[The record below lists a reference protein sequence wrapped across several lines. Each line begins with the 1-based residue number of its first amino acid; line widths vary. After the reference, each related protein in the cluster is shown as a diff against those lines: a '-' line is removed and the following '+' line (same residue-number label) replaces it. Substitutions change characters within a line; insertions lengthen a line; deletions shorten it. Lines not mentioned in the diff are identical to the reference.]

1 MLSMFRTTY
10 FYVFMFL
17 CTFILFYNM
26 DQKHINSK
34 ERNHLTDET
43 LSHLLYVSTSEMKV
57 DFATLL
63 FVATDP

>member
-17 CTFILFYNM
+17 STFILFYNM

-43 LSHLLYVSTSEMKV
+43 LSHLLYVSTS
-57 DFATLL
+57 
-63 FVATDP
+63 